1 MLLVGGLKFFYV
13 DPSPSQ
19 NEIQHKVKVG
29 GLNGLKV
36 MYRTEEQAV
45 KWFVYVWSETVY
57 Q

>member
-1 MLLVGGLKFFYV
+1 MVLVGGLKFFYV

-36 MYRTEEQAV
+36 MYRTKEQAV